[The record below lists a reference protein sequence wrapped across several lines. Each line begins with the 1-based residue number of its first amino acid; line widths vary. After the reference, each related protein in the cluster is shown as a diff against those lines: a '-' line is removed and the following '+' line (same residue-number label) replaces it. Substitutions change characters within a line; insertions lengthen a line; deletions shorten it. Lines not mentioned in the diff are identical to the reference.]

1 MLRREHRAPDRA
13 EATLMPDLDDTVVL
27 RASYSRQSFAPHSHP
42 AYVLA
47 LVTRGALRF
56 RCGTGLFVAPS
67 GSACLINPGEV
78 QTGEA
83 VSDLGWSYWSAYVP
97 ASVFGMVETRPDQGR
112 APLFA
117 SRVVNDGT
125 VAAALGMFFSD
136 VHTPPGLA
144 QTERLLACLSRVAE
158 RCGTGAA
165 VEAGEVSPRLVRRA
179 EDYMAENFGAP
190 LKLEDVARACGVT
203 GFHLTRAFKRHTGLA
218 LHAWLVQHRIERA
231 RAKLLGGEP
240 VADTALA
247 CGFSDQAHMT
257 RWFRRTLG
265 LTPGDVRA
273 MSRMFK
279 TGTLP
284 THTGDPN

>member
-1 MLRREHRAPDRA
+1 MPRPENRVPNRA
-13 EATLMPDLDDTVVL
+13 EAKLLPDLDDTVVL
-27 RASYSRQSFAPHSHP
+27 RASYNRQSFALHSHP
-42 AYVLA
+42 TYVLA

-56 RCGTGLFVAPS
+56 RCGNEVFVAPS

-83 VSDLGWSYWSAYVP
+83 ASDPGWSYWSAYVP
-97 ASVFGMVETRPDQGR
+97 ASVFGMVETRADQAH

-117 SRVVNDGT
+117 SPVVSDGAVT
-125 VAAALGMFFSD
+125 QALSLFFSD
-136 VHTPPGLA
+136 VHISPSLA
-144 QTERLLACLSRVAE
+144 RTEQRLACLSRVAE

-165 VEAGEVSPRLVRRA
+165 LETGEASPRLVRRA
-179 EDYMAENFGAP
+179 RDFMAENFGAA
-190 LKLEDVARACGVT
+190 LKLDDVAGACGVT
-203 GFHLTRAFKRHTGLA
+203 GFHLTRAFRRHTGLA

-231 RAKLLGGEP
+231 RARLLSGEA
-240 VADTALA
+240 VADTAVA

-257 RWFRRTLG
+257 RWFRRVLG

-279 TGTLP
+279 TGTPPLR
-284 THTGDPN
+284 